1 MKANILIVEDD
12 PMVQFI
18 HRSYLERLAV
28 FERIFSVETV
38 EEAQE
43 MLQKETIELLLLDI
57 HLKDGNGLELLQT
70 LREQQQAVDVIMI
83 TAADETRLISQS
95 LHLGMLDYLIKPF
108 SFERFAQSI
117 QVFQQRRESLK
128 HPRIAQQQIDLLL
141 QGNQKSPWIE
151 LEKRLTEDTLQLIQ
165 ETIRTIK
172 QPFTV
177 QELAQACALSHVSVR
192 KYVAHLEKT
201 KAIRSE
207 NVYTKIGRPYKQYFL
222 TYAEKQTTD

>member
-95 LHLGMLDYLIKPF
+95 LHLGMLDYLI
-108 SFERFAQSI
+108 
-117 QVFQQRRESLK
+117 
-128 HPRIAQQQIDLLL
+128 
-141 QGNQKSPWIE
+141 
-151 LEKRLTEDTLQLIQ
+151 
-165 ETIRTIK
+165 
-172 QPFTV
+172 
-177 QELAQACALSHVSVR
+177 
-192 KYVAHLEKT
+192 
-201 KAIRSE
+201 
-207 NVYTKIGRPYKQYFL
+207 
-222 TYAEKQTTD
+222 

>member
-1 MKANILIVEDD
+1 
-12 PMVQFI
+12 
-18 HRSYLERLAV
+18 
-28 FERIFSVETV
+28 
-38 EEAQE
+38 
-43 MLQKETIELLLLDI
+43 
-57 HLKDGNGLELLQT
+57 LELLQT

-141 QGNQKSPWIE
+141 QGNQKGPWIE
-151 LEKRLTEDTLQLIQ
+151 LEKGLTEDTLQLIQ

-222 TYAEKQTTD
+222 TYAAKQTTD

>member
-108 SFERFAQSI
+108 SFAELMA
-117 QVFQQRRESLK
+117 
-128 HPRIAQQQIDLLL
+128 RIRTMIRLSKGSQTSLL
-141 QGNQKSPWIE
+141 QVGDLTLDTATHTVHRANKLILLSAKE
-151 LEKRLTEDTLQLIQ
+151 YALLEYMLLNKNIVLSR
-165 ETIRTIK
+165 ETIEEHIWDFDYAGGTNLVDVYISYLRKKIDGASTCKLIHTVRGSGYVIK
-172 QPFTV
+172 EP
-177 QELAQACALSHVSVR
+177 S
-192 KYVAHLEKT
+192 
-201 KAIRSE
+201 
-207 NVYTKIGRPYKQYFL
+207 
-222 TYAEKQTTD
+222 

>member
-108 SFERFAQSI
+108 SFE
-117 QVFQQRRESLK
+117 
-128 HPRIAQQQIDLLL
+128 
-141 QGNQKSPWIE
+141 
-151 LEKRLTEDTLQLIQ
+151 
-165 ETIRTIK
+165 
-172 QPFTV
+172 
-177 QELAQACALSHVSVR
+177 
-192 KYVAHLEKT
+192 
-201 KAIRSE
+201 
-207 NVYTKIGRPYKQYFL
+207 
-222 TYAEKQTTD
+222 